1 MSSWLSTLAGDVKRD
16 GIVKQYCEN
25 RVFVGN
31 DINLIDTA
39 YSETEDKKV
48 SMFFVPG
55 DTSVIEPAPGLQYNV
70 RRFYVYLFI
79 PCENDLD
86 GIPAWELAT
95 ETLCHSIE
103 NYVSV
108 YAPNCSYVGSR
119 TYRQGRGYYIY
130 VYEFESLL
138 NSSVG
143 GSLKEY
149 INLFRY
155 TGESNGEAQYY
166 LHRNMYGV
174 VDDSRAT
181 NTSVNGKDN
190 NFMIK
195 IYVDYNVT
203 AYNNMNQK
211 SFVIVGG
218 YNDNP
223 PYASKKDAK
232 ESGEKVYEV
241 VSWRSIPV
249 GLQKDVLMELTCV
262 CNV

>member
-1 MSSWLSTLAGDVKRD
+1 MSSWLSTLARNVKSAYY
-16 GIVKQYCEN
+16 IKQYCED

-55 DTSVIEPAPGLQYNV
+55 DVTVEEPVKGVLYNV

-79 PCENDLD
+79 PCQNDLD

-95 ETLCHSIE
+95 ETLGSNIE
-103 NYVSV
+103 NYVSAH
-108 YAPNCSYVGSR
+108 APSSAYIGSR
-119 TYRQGRGYYIY
+119 VYRQGRGYYIY
-130 VYEFESLL
+130 VYEFTSSTP
-138 NSSVG
+138 NSAAG
-143 GSLKEY
+143 GAKIRWS
-149 INLFRY
+149 LFRY

-166 LHRNMYGV
+166 LHRNLYSV
-174 VDDSRAT
+174 IDDSRAT

-190 NFMIK
+190 NFMVK
-195 IYVDYNVT
+195 IYTDYNLT
-203 AYNNMNQK
+203 IYEGMNQK
-211 SFVIVGG
+211 SFVIVGA

-223 PYASKKDAK
+223 PFASKKEAKDAGK
-232 ESGEKVYEV
+232 IVYEV
-241 VSWRSIPV
+241 VSWNSISV
-249 GLQKDVLMELTCV
+249 GLKKDVIMELTCV